1 MKKTEQKV
9 LKFIDDNSL
18 IQKGDKI
25 LVSLSGGP
33 DSVFLL
39 YFLKKYQKRL
49 SVSLYA
55 FHLNHLLRGKDASLD
70 EDFCKQLCSSLNI
83 PFFYVR
89 KNVKQF
95 AHKKKISIEEAGR
108 ILRYSELNRLLKKNN
123 FNIIATA
130 HHSNDNAETV
140 LLNLIKGTGLKG
152 ISGIPVKRDNI
163 IRPVLVLS
171 KEEILK
177 YLDLKK
183 IKFRIDNS
191 NFQVDLERNFIR
203 NILLPL
209 IRSKLN
215 PSVENAIFNSS
226 QNFKSLYSYL
236 LNSTNEVCKDI
247 CMRNSALN
255 IPLNKLLQLN
265 DDLLTFSLKE
275 LVERNFFENLMFKD
289 INSLKSLISKQTG
302 RRINLSSGLTAY
314 KERDELIIKKNKDS
328 GVPEKKNV
336 KINIGEEKTFDNF
349 TISIKPAD
357 IAAISLGKEKTHEY
371 ISADNIVGSK
381 FVIRNWQDGD
391 KFFPLGMKG
400 TKKISDFLNELKI
413 ESHKKK
419 NQLLLLND
427 KKIVWVIGYRLD
439 NRFKITKNTKNY
451 IELCLKTV

>member
-18 IQKGDKI
+18 IRKGDKI

-39 YFLKKYQKRL
+39 HFLKKYQKRL
-49 SVSLYA
+49 AVSLYA

-83 PFFYVR
+83 PLFSVR

-108 ILRYSELNRLLKKNN
+108 VLRYSELSKLLKKIS
-123 FNIIATA
+123 FNKIATA
-130 HHSNDNAETV
+130 HNCDDNAETV

-163 IRPVLVLS
+163 IRPILVLP
-171 KEEILK
+171 KQEILK

-183 IKFRIDNS
+183 NKFRIDSS
-191 NFQVDLERNFIR
+191 NFEIDLERNFIR
-203 NILLPL
+203 HILLPL

-215 PSVENAIFNSS
+215 PSVDNAIFNSS
-226 QNFKSLYSYL
+226 QNFRSLYSYL
-236 LNSTNEVCKDI
+236 LNSTNEVFKDI
-247 CMRNSALN
+247 CIRGSALN
-255 IPLNKLLQLN
+255 IPLNKLLKLN

-275 LVERNFFENLMFKD
+275 LVERNFSESLMFKD
-289 INSLKSLISKQTG
+289 IISLKSLISKQTG

-314 KERDELIIKKNKDS
+314 KERNELIIKQNKDS
-328 GVPEKKNV
+328 GLLEKKNI

-349 TISIKPAD
+349 TVSIKYAD
-357 IAAISLGKEKTHEY
+357 VAAISPGKEKTREF

-381 FVIRNWQDGD
+381 FVIRNWKNGD
-391 KFFPLGMKG
+391 KFFPIGMKG
-400 TKKISDFLNELKI
+400 KKKISDFLNELKI

-419 NQLLLLND
+419 EQLLLLNGT
-427 KKIVWVIGYRLD
+427 KIVWVIGHRLD
-439 NRFKITKNTKNY
+439 DRFKITKNTKNVL
-451 IELCLKTV
+451 ELCLKIS